1 MQKIISISGIKIKG
15 KNMELLSIMEE
26 TQNKNIISNNLVDLQ
41 IGDSLKIKAYP
52 FSVNKIDDS
61 FFFLGKEHTEKFLFV
76 VYTNDSYAKNFEG
89 SIIDAGKNV
98 YIKKCNL
105 TTKNRIELQKLFDF
119 TIAKPL
125 GLCNSFG
132 CGDRLGL
139 ANAGHIRALK
149 DSGFKPILAQQS
161 IRELTRTQRT
171 PQEVMDA
178 AVWAVFQE
186 GYKDGFGSDAD
197 HLKTFSD
204 IDLMLDAGFTMF
216 TFDPSEH
223 VDNKADHYNEKE
235 LLEKVKSINWEELND
250 NFENAEKRYVN
261 KKFDIS
267 DKLSLEVSKENFL
280 RAYAKYGKAIIH
292 IKKMYDYLSSKAPQG
307 KFEVEV
313 SVDETESVTSPFE
326 HFFFAN
332 ELHRLGVKFISLAPR
347 FVGDFEKGIDYKGNL
362 DLFKKEYEKHL
373 AITKFFGNYKISLH
387 SGSDKFS
394 AYKVI
399 GSLKDA
405 YTHVKTAGTSYLEA
419 LRVVAAKQPDLF
431 REILNFSKGL
441 YEIEKRSYH
450 VSADI
455 NKVKDAKEYSN
466 DELLN
471 LFNSNDVRQIL
482 HVTFGKVLTEKNAE
496 GEFLFKNKIIQCLK
510 ENEETHY
517 EFLINHFKKHLEPF
531 K

>member
-1 MQKIISISGIKIKG
+1 
-15 KNMELLSIMEE
+15 MELSNLMEE
-26 TQNKNIISNNLVDLQ
+26 VKNKNIINNELVELK
-41 IGDSLKIKAYP
+41 IGDSIKIKAYP
-52 FSVNKIDDS
+52 FSVNNIDDS
-61 FFFLGKEHTEKFLFV
+61 FFFMGKENLEKFLFII
-76 VYTNDSYAKNFEG
+76 YAKDQYAKNFDGEV
-89 SIIDAGKNV
+89 IDAGKQV
-98 YIKKCNL
+98 FIKKCNL

-139 ANAGHIRALK
+139 ANPGHIRAIK

-161 IRELTRTQRT
+161 IRELTRTNRT

-197 HLKTFSD
+197 HLKTFED
-204 IDLMLDAGFTMF
+204 IDLMLSANFTMF

-223 VDNKADHYNEKE
+223 VDNNADHYNENE
-235 LLEKVKSINWEELND
+235 LIENVKSINWDELKDSYEE
-250 NFENAEKRYVN
+250 AEKRYVN
-261 KKFDIS
+261 IKFNIS
-267 DKLSLEVSKENFL
+267 DKLTLEVTKENFL

-292 IKKMYDYLSSKAPQG
+292 IKKMYDYLSSKCESG

-332 ELHRLGVKFISLAPR
+332 ELNRLGVKYISLAPR
-347 FVGDFEKGIDYKGNL
+347 FIGDFEKGIDYKGDL

-373 AITKFFGNYKISLH
+373 AITKYFGKYKISLH

-394 AYKVI
+394 AYRVI

-431 REILNFSKGL
+431 REILDFSKGL
-441 YEIEKRSYH
+441 YDTEKRSYY

-455 NKVKDAKEYSN
+455 NKVKSGKEYSN
-466 DELLN
+466 EELLS
-471 LFNSNDVRQIL
+471 LFNSNDVRQVL
-482 HVTFGKVLTEKNAE
+482 HVTFGKVLTEKDSD
-496 GEFLFKNKIIQCLK
+496 GKFLFKDKILRCLI
-510 ENEETHY
+510 ENEDTHY
-517 EFLINHFKKHLEPF
+517 EFIVNHFKKHLEPF